1 MPASRPPVV
10 VYGGGGHGKVL
21 LDLLGAMGT
30 YTIAGVVDDHFERGR
45 HVLGHTVLGGAEVLV
60 GLVGDGVSLAA
71 NGVGGIGRPE
81 ARREVFD
88 RLAGA
93 GFTCPALVHPTAL
106 VEPSA
111 VLEDGVQILAHAYV
125 GSAARIGFGSL
136 LNTAAVVNH
145 DCGVGRHVSISPGA
159 LLAGDVTV
167 GDGSLVG
174 MGATVNIGVVIGEGA
189 RIGNSAV
196 VKSDVAPGAVVHAGQ
211 IWPDR
216 RPAAAERPPR

>member
-1 MPASRPPVV
+1 MPASRPPIVL
-10 VYGGGGHGKVL
+10 YGGGGHGKVL
-21 LDLLGAMGT
+21 LDLLGAIGT
-30 YTIAGVVDDHFERGR
+30 YTIAGVVDDHLERG
-45 HVLGHTVLGGAEVLV
+45 HDVLGHPVLGGSEVLV
-60 GLVGDGVSLAA
+60 GLVGEGVLLAV

-106 VEPSA
+106 VERSA
-111 VLEDGVQILAHAYV
+111 VLEDGVQVLAHAYV

-145 DCGVGRHVSISPGA
+145 DCVVGRHVGISPGA

-167 GDGSLVG
+167 GNGSLVG
-174 MGATVNIGVVIGEGA
+174 MGATVNVGVAIGEGA

-196 VKSDVAPGAVVHAGQ
+196 VKADVDPVAVVHAGQ

-216 RPAAAERPPR
+216 RPVAPSDPLP